1 MTRPGKDDARDI
13 LKIYLTP
20 DLPIDTTGLKD
31 SDKKDGRAIDRCVD
45 TMVDEI
51 FARRDDTR
59 FVEVTFRSGRKDI
72 LHRGDLCSGAVLE
85 SIVRRAK
92 EYAILRSVASGE
104 DEGISLEDLMNAVST
119 EYAENEIFP
128 PNDSTD
134 DWLKLLDYDPENVV
148 KVSPIRPENP
158 KKRSQPSVI

>member
-1 MTRPGKDDARDI
+1 MDESNVST
-13 LKIYLTP
+13 
-20 DLPIDTTGLKD
+20 
-31 SDKKDGRAIDRCVD
+31 IDRCVNE
-45 TMVDEI
+45 MVDEI

-59 FVEVTFRSGRKDI
+59 FLEVTLRSGRKEI

-92 EYAILRSVASGE
+92 EYAILRSIASGG
-104 DEGISLEDLMNAVST
+104 DEGISLEDLMSAVAT

-134 DWLKLLDYDPENVV
+134 DWLKLLDYEPENVA
-148 KVSPIRPENP
+148 KVSPIRPDVQ
-158 KKRSQPSVI
+158 KRRSQSSVI